1 MCGPVAASQAVT
13 AEHVRRA
20 VFHSRP
26 ASQSCRAIGHTGAV
40 PSVYKSPRGQFAV
53 RQWCSAALERSGF
66 PLATAAVDTSAGPV
80 ALVSAGSGTPRVV
93 VVPGTGF
100 NAAAALPWLEA
111 LSARWTVTMV
121 DLPGQPGLS
130 DPHRPWRGRLAWYGR
145 MMDEVLA
152 AAGMQEVVLA
162 GNSLGAAVALAAG
175 SSRIAARV
183 LISPAGIIRLS
194 VDPAVALASARWL
207 LRPAPGR
214 TRAMLRLFTAPG
226 EDPPEHEVAW
236 MTLMA
241 ASCRTTLAPPPLPA
255 ALLARRASRPCVV
268 GTGEHDRFL
277 PPRRLAP
284 ALRRAM
290 GLDLRV
296 LPGMGHLTTPGHF
309 DDVVSL
315 IAEAAG

>member
-1 MCGPVAASQAVT
+1 M
-13 AEHVRRA
+13 
-20 VFHSRP
+20 
-26 ASQSCRAIGHTGAV
+26 
-40 PSVYKSPRGQFAV
+40 PSVYKSARAQLAV
-53 RQWCSAALERSGF
+53 RRWCSGVLERAGF
-66 PLATAAVDTSAGPV
+66 PLVRAAVDTSAGRV
-80 ALVSAGSGTPRVV
+80 ALASAGSGSPRVV

-111 LSARWTVTMV
+111 LSARWAVTVV

-130 DPHRPWRGRLAWYGR
+130 DPRRPWRSRLAWYGR
-145 MMDEVLA
+145 VVDEVLA
-152 AAGMQEVVLA
+152 AAGLDEVVLA

-175 SSRIAARV
+175 SPRIAARALV
-183 LISPAGIIRLS
+183 SPAGIIRLS

-207 LRPAPGR
+207 LRPAPAR

-226 EDPPEHEVAW
+226 EDPPATEVEW

-255 ALLARRASRPCVV
+255 ALLARRASRPCVA

-290 GLDLRV
+290 GLELRV

-315 IAEAAG
+315 IAEAAR